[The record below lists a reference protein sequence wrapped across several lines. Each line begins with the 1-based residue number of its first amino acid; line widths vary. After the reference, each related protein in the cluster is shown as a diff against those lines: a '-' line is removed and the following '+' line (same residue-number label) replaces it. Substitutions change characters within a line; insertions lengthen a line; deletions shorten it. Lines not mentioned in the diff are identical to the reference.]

1 MGIDTL
7 TLTRA
12 IEDALKLS
20 ARDWKNEQEGCLEEE
35 IKNQP
40 TLNAA
45 PAMFRASAW
54 MSVGL
59 DTTVSLFPAIH
70 TVAPRITVPL
80 AVANATMGG
89 FKWLYNDNLSRIGAV
104 VRGEYTEIQKKL
116 GKELNT
122 AADFLPATPFGQMV
136 KGVLLS
142 VLDYRREKITSE
154 AMARAHAMAM
164 IKHPEYGILEV
175 SKQAIRARTRA
186 GLQPTFQKIDAVYR
200 GSHFTPGGVL
210 WRIDLSRETCHSN
223 HLGIRQDRYHPIRG
237 EYLSCGPR
245 HRFVSGG
252 RRSPP
257 HMRANQDQQVAMIL
271 SNIWAL
277 QVHADYGYF
286 RKNRTY
292 TWPSTEKPAILALAK
307 SYERSLPHEFRAN
320 LERADRAQWQD
331 TLRRTGY
338 A

>member
-1 MGIDTL
+1 MAIDIPTL
-7 TLTRA
+7 KNA
-12 IEDALKLS
+12 INQALKLS
-20 ARDWKNEQEGCLEEE
+20 ARDWRTAQKECLREE

-40 TLNAA
+40 TLNSA

-59 DTTVSLFPAIH
+59 DTTASLFPAIH
-70 TVAPRITVPL
+70 TLAPRITVPL

-89 FKWLYNDNLSRIGAV
+89 FKKVYKDNLSRIDAV
-104 VRGEYTEIQKKL
+104 VRGDYSTVQDRLE
-116 GKELNT
+116 KEMAY
-122 AADFLPATPFGQMV
+122 AADFLPATPFGQTA
-136 KGVLLS
+136 KDVLLS
-142 VLDYRREKITSE
+142 VLDYRREKITSL

-200 GSHFTPGGVL
+200 GSHFTPEGVL

-257 HMRANQDQQVAMIL
+257 HSRARQDQQVATIL

-277 QVHADYGYF
+277 QVHADYGLF
-286 RKNRTY
+286 GNNRTY
-292 TWPSTEKPAILALAK
+292 AWPNTEKPAILELAK
-307 SYERSLPHEFRAN
+307 SYERSLPHEFKAT